1 MSNAVLIG
9 VWIDKLNSFGRL
21 RDKIEI
27 LEGSLVL
34 LINPL
39 RRTVFLKLKQFDKL
53 FLMDI
58 LEK

>member
-9 VWIDKLNSFGRL
+9 RWLGKLNSFERL

-39 RRTVFLKLKQFDKL
+39 RRMVFLKLKQVDKL
-53 FLMDI
+53 FLVNV